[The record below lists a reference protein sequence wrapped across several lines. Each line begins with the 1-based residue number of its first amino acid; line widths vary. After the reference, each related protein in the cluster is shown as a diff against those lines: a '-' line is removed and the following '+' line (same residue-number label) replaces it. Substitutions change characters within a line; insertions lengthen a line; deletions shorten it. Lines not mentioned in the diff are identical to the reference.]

1 MPQHF
6 GFLITRDKKMRGGQ
20 KSNAKNLDN
29 NNSKI
34 VMQIGD
40 DTDWMINLFR
50 LLLQLILLAVSI
62 SIRLITEAKIIKT
75 KTKHW
80 KERKCAVRVQQ
91 ENAAQIR
98 LGSLFLLA
106 WVSNDVVPPSLS
118 TDISLVAH

>member
-1 MPQHF
+1 M
-6 GFLITRDKKMRGGQ
+6 
-20 KSNAKNLDN
+20 DN

-50 LLLQLILLAVSI
+50 LQLILLAVSI

-106 WVSNDVVPPSLS
+106 RVSNDVVPPSLS